1 MILQNHPWIDDVEEA
16 MKLLEEEK
24 AEQQANI
31 EDLYFIGDDKNKNI
45 NSVSDNTNN
54 TAKEE

>member
-1 MILQNHPWIDDVEEA
+1 MIDDVEEA

-54 TAKEE
+54 TAKED

>member
-1 MILQNHPWIDDVEEA
+1 MILQNHPWIDDVDEA

-31 EDLYFIGDDKNKNI
+31 EDLYFIGDDKNKNN
-45 NSVSDNTNN
+45 NSVGNNTNN

>member
-16 MKLLEEEK
+16 LKLLEEEK

-31 EDLYFIGDDKNKNI
+31 EDLYFIGDDKNKNN
-45 NSVSDNTNN
+45 NSVVDNTNN
-54 TAKEE
+54 TTKE